1 MMKNEKLFSA
11 SAVIK
16 KKINQIDTRREYFA
30 LVRRILITAFIVYFL
45 FSQIFMIMQL
55 HGNSMFPALK
65 DGDLLIAFRLQRE
78 YLKNDIVVYTAD
90 GEKKVGRMIAKGGD
104 VVDITSSG
112 TLIINGTVQAGE
124 IMYPTYPE
132 EYLQYPYRVPEGYV
146 FILGDYRTQ
155 TKDSRHFGPVPES
168 KVKAKVITLL
178 RRRGL

>member
-1 MMKNEKLFSA
+1 MKNDKFVSA

-16 KKINQIDTRREYFA
+16 RKINQIDSRREYFS
-30 LVRRILITAFIVYFL
+30 LLRRVLLTVLIVYFL

-55 HGNSMFPALK
+55 HGNSMFPSLK
-65 DGDLLIAFRLQRE
+65 DGDLIIAFRLQRE
-78 YLKNDIVVYTAD
+78 YLKNDIVVYMAD
-90 GEKKVGRMIAKGGD
+90 GEKRVGRMIAKGGD
-104 VVDITSSG
+104 VVDITPSG
-112 TLIINGTVQAGE
+112 TLIVNGTVQAGE

-132 EYLQYPYRVPEGYV
+132 EYLQYPYRVPEGHF

-155 TKDSRHFGPVPES
+155 TKDSRHLGPVPEN